1 MGVRMAN
8 NNVEKIILPLIQTMV
23 QRLCLDHFSRQLGL
37 TEPAEQCWLY
47 LQRPDSKNKLKKK
60 KKITQAQPCF
70 YHLRLS
76 DNSTISSRNSAATF
90 LNVGWILMVLVL
102 FYLLN
107 SVMNL
112 LRAELFL
119 ISSVMAVI

>member
-60 KKITQAQPCF
+60 KKSPRHSHVFITFVCLITAQF
-70 YHLRLS
+70 HLEIQLQLS
-76 DNSTISSRNSAATF
+76 
-90 LNVGWILMVLVL
+90 
-102 FYLLN
+102 
-107 SVMNL
+107 
-112 LRAELFL
+112 
-119 ISSVMAVI
+119 